1 MVQNGKTLSMHNKAI
16 WKGTYDDNGMLLK
29 IHENAYTIGYSALL
43 SPNGSSAGKVKF
55 GDGVFYDANQKN
67 NKVYAGA
74 PTVTSA
80 VPVFAGI
87 MVREPAIASG
97 YPAIND
103 EVADFQKGM
112 LCKQGYI
119 EYKKAYCVTH
129 ASHSALGDK
138 KSVFDNTQIGWTM
151 MVSASNGAVYFTP
164 ASTDYV
170 SSSDKAVGKIIA
182 MNPDDKTVTVL
193 VTPAIYFA

>member
-1 MVQNGKTLSMHNKAI
+1 MEQNGKSLSMHNKAI
-16 WKGTYDDNGMLLK
+16 WKGTFDDNGMLLK

-43 SPNGSSAGKVKF
+43 SPNGASAGKVKF
-55 GDGVFYDANQKN
+55 GDGVFYDAYQKN

-74 PTVTSA
+74 PTVANA
-80 VPVFAGI
+80 VPKFAGI

-97 YPAIND
+97 YPAINN

-112 LCKQGYI
+112 LCKEGYV
-119 EYKKAYCVTH
+119 EYKFAYCVTH
-129 ASHSALGDK
+129 ASHAALGDK
-138 KSVFDNTQIGWTM
+138 KSVFDNTQIGWVM

-170 SSSDKAVGKIIA
+170 SSSDVAVGKIVAI
-182 MNPDDKTVTVL
+182 NPDDKTVTVY
-193 VTPAIYFA
+193 VSPSIYA